1 MIGAFARGFGVDR
14 ALDRWRREAA
24 EASGGT
30 SCSEIKDL
38 VLQLVREEGLRG
50 SLLDFGAG
58 RGELIGKLVNL
69 GRFTT
74 VTGADILERPTGLPG
89 TVNWYRQDLNE
100 EISVEGPFDAVIC
113 SEVIEHLENPRA
125 TFRSLYKLLR
135 PGGTLILTMPNQE
148 SIRSY
153 VGLLFGGHFI
163 HFLDSSYPAH
173 ITALLRVDLDR
184 ICAETRFT
192 RCRFV
197 YTNVGGI
204 PKLPWLKWQQ
214 VSLGLLRG
222 RLFSDNLALVARKLQ
237 QATDPYET

>member
-1 MIGAFARGFGVDR
+1 M
-14 ALDRWRREAA
+14 
-24 EASGGT
+24 
-30 SCSEIKDL
+30 
-38 VLQLVREEGLRG
+38 VL
-50 SLLDFGAG
+50 
-58 RGELIGKLVNL
+58 L
-69 GRFTT
+69 GRSCQTRHFWH
-74 VTGADILERPTGLPG
+74 VGPTGLHE

-100 EISVEGPFDAVIC
+100 EISAEEPFHAVIC

-125 TFRSLYKLLR
+125 TFRAFYKLLR

-153 VGLLFGGHFI
+153 VGLLFGGHFV
-163 HFLDSSYPAH
+163 HFLGASYPAH
-173 ITALLRVDLDR
+173 ITALLRADLDR

-192 RCRFV
+192 RCRFA

-222 RLFSDNLALVARKLQ
+222 RLFSDNLAL
-237 QATDPYET
+237 

>member
-1 MIGAFARGFGVDR
+1 MDET
-14 ALDRWRREAA
+14 LDQWRRKAA

-38 VLQLVREEGLRG
+38 VLQLVQQELLTG
-50 SLLDFGAG
+50 SVLDFGAG
-58 RGELIGKLVNL
+58 SGELIGKLVNL

-74 VTGADILERPTGLPG
+74 VAGVDILERPTGLPE

-100 EISVEGPFDAVIC
+100 EISAEAPFDAVIC

-125 TFRSLYKLLR
+125 TFRALYKLLR
-135 PGGTLILTMPNQE
+135 PEGALILTMPNQE

-153 VGLLFGGHFI
+153 VGLLFGGHFV
-163 HFLDSSYPAH
+163 HFLGASYPAH
-173 ITALLRVDLDR
+173 ITALLRADLDR

-192 RCRFV
+192 RCRFA

-237 QATDPYET
+237 QVTDPYET

>member
-1 MIGAFARGFGVDR
+1 
-14 ALDRWRREAA
+14 LDQRRREAA

-30 SCSEIKDL
+30 SRSEIGDL
-38 VLQLVREEGLRG
+38 VLRLVREELLTG
-50 SLLDFGAG
+50 SVLDFGAG
-58 RGELIGKLVNL
+58 KGELIRKLVDA
-69 GRFTT
+69 GMFTR
-74 VTGADILERPTGLPG
+74 VSGADILERPAGLPE
-89 TVNWYRQDLNE
+89 TVHWYHQDLNADISAE
-100 EISVEGPFDAVIC
+100 EVFDAVIC

-125 TFRSLYKLLR
+125 TFRAIYKLLR

-153 VGLLFGGHFI
+153 VGLLFGGHFV
-163 HFLDSSYPAH
+163 HFLGASYPAH
-173 ITALLRVDLDR
+173 ITALLRADLDR

-192 RCRFV
+192 RCRFI

-222 RLFSDNLALVARKLQ
+222 RLFSDNLALVARK
-237 QATDPYET
+237 P